1 MKKLATGFM
10 LTALSVVMTAGV
22 FQAASSDALQGVFDA
37 LTAEGSKYN
46 ESKALYAEVAP
57 DMKWVEEIRDDSI
70 VIEISDSEF
79 ADGTWTFT
87 QDGDC
92 LTAEFADDDYTGLS
106 LVNSVL
112 AATAE
117 SLGMD
122 SVVTMGYVNGLST
135 LEIQNDDYSMTND
148 ADAGTFSVSI
158 QDAAPWE
165 MKELDEMILNED
177 VLFFEPLGEDF
188 ISNSANI
195 GKLLLVAN
203 GSADDVTILLGE
215 HGELDDLAYQSIINV
230 VSVLQPEGWEA
241 FTAGYTELADAEA
254 DGYAVKLN
262 VDKSEVDELI
272 DGAEDSYSYA
282 IIHFGK

>member
-1 MKKLATGFM
+1 M

-241 FTAGYTELADAEA
+241 FTVGYTELADAEA